1 MPPPRAIAFI
11 GRSSA
16 RLSTRGDG
24 RLGGEQ
30 QTSFAMKTSLMIAL
44 TMAFVLGAGGALAAM
59 NKACK
64 TGQHPWCAPSR
75 TLSTVRPPVETIR
88 PSRPS

>member
-30 QTSFAMKTSLMIAL
+30 QNVSQGVLRRREASPVSGPRGANSFVASHERPHGRVTVSARPISPEY
-44 TMAFVLGAGGALAAM
+44 LGVFG
-59 NKACK
+59 
-64 TGQHPWCAPSR
+64 T
-75 TLSTVRPPVETIR
+75 
-88 PSRPS
+88 